1 MSEELEQAIEVTE
14 PTTAEQ
20 PSALGSAPTEPP
32 VETDAPDYG
41 ALPASADDYSVELEG
56 FDFAEFKAD
65 DKNQAFL
72 EKAFATGITN
82 EGMELILEEYNSRAA
97 ELIQANTLL
106 DADECVS
113 AMAEVWGAETNRN
126 LDVARS
132 CARVAIQQGVL
143 TEAEVAAASF
153 GNNPAVLKMCAWIG
167 AQLKEDTPPVN
178 TQSTGAEDIRSLMS
192 SEAYNDSKHPDHN
205 RVYQKVSKYYEL
217 QNS

>member
-1 MSEELEQAIEVTE
+1 MSEELEQPIEATE
-14 PTTAEQ
+14 PAPTEQ
-20 PSALGSAPTEPP
+20 PSVLGSAPTEPP

-65 DKNQAFL
+65 DENQAL
-72 EKAFATGITN
+72 LKQAHEHGLTDKQLAWALQT
-82 EGMELILEEYNSRAA
+82 YNSRAA
-97 ELIQANTLL
+97 ELVNGASASGYEDCMTTLKGDWGDKVQENLGHANQAFSAAGISVQEAF
-106 DADECVS
+106 DA
-113 AMAEVWGAETNRN
+113 G
-126 LDVARS
+126 VA
-132 CARVAIQQGVL
+132 
-143 TEAEVAAASF
+143 
-153 GNNPAVLKMCAWIG
+153 NNPLVMKLAAHFG
-167 AQLKEDTPPVN
+167 AQLKEDTPPIN